1 MHRNRSASP
10 RRGTCLR
17 FSAAGAARNR
27 SPLSPRHLPPRCYD
41 RSRSRVRL
49 SFHLPPL
56 RHLTTR
62 SARVRSRSQLLLYNV
77 PGLSSEPSPEP
88 LGGCRC
94 ALCRGNI
101 RSVLFLRSAALTLR
115 SLLLIPA
122 SCLSAQG
129 ITARL
134 AAFLHTPALCA
145 DRGTER
151 QARLAFSRSAGLA
164 HRLSQQSA
172 DHVSLH
178 ACPARHCSAPWFF
191 CARAFCRTESFCRLS
206 SQRSSRFSPR
216 HLSPRCYDRSRFRAL
231 SSFHSHALRHLPP
244 LCFGR
249 SRSQPSASTQAICHR
264 DLSSS
269 PLGGC
274 RCALCR
280 RNNCSVLLPP
290 LGGSYPAQPAA
301 DPGLLLVGAGNNST
315 PRCPPS
321 KSSSLHRSAP
331 RTPCTPRCRLR
342 LPISAPLTQ
351 LSAPIFVTVFSFLA
365 AGSLLTYNNQ
375 LRFVTFRQTLCRL
388 FPYGLP
394 LGLPSRLPP
403 RLLLHLHAIAAGRNH
418 LQPIAGKIIQS
429 HPVFSDF
436 LRVISVFSSPRC
448 PYFLAVFRFLFQQ
461 RVGTMRKTCFHKHP
475 D

>member
-1 MHRNRSASP
+1 MYRHCSAPP
-10 RRGTCLR
+10 RCGTCLR
-17 FSAAGAARNR
+17 FALAGAARSR
-27 SPLSPRHLPPRCYD
+27 LPLSGQSVIGTFPHP
-41 RSRSRVRL
+41 
-49 SFHLPPL
+49 
-56 RHLTTR
+56 R
-62 SARVRSRSQLLLYNV
+62 SAAAAV
-77 PGLSSEPSPEP
+77 
-88 LGGCRC
+88 RC
-94 ALCRGNI
+94 AGETTVP
-101 RSVLFLRSAALTLR
+101 SSFLRSAALTLR
-115 SLLLIPA
+115 SLLQIPA

-134 AAFLHTPALCA
+134 
-145 DRGTER
+145 
-151 QARLAFSRSAGLA
+151 SA
-164 HRLSQQSA
+164 
-172 DHVSLH
+172 
-178 ACPARHCSAPWFF
+178 
-191 CARAFCRTESFCRLS
+191 
-206 SQRSSRFSPR
+206 
-216 HLSPRCYDRSRFRAL
+216 
-231 SSFHSHALRHLPP
+231 
-244 LCFGR
+244 
-249 SRSQPSASTQAICHR
+249 
-264 DLSSS
+264 
-269 PLGGC
+269 
-274 RCALCR
+274 
-280 RNNCSVLLPP
+280 
-290 LGGSYPAQPAA
+290 
-301 DPGLLLVGAGNNST
+301 
-315 PRCPPS
+315 PS
-321 KSSSLHRSAP
+321 KSSSLHRSAH
-331 RTPCTPRCRLR
+331 RTPGTPRCRRR

>member
-1 MHRNRSASP
+1 MCHHRSIP
-10 RRGTCLR
+10 THCGTCLR
-17 FSAAGAARNR
+17 FALAGAAHSRQ
-27 SPLSPRHLPPRCYD
+27 PLPRQSVIGTFPHP
-41 RSRSRVRL
+41 
-49 SFHLPPL
+49 
-56 RHLTTR
+56 R
-62 SARVRSRSQLLLYNV
+62 SAAAAV
-77 PGLSSEPSPEP
+77 
-88 LGGCRC
+88 RC
-94 ALCRGNI
+94 AGKATVPC
-101 RSVLFLRSAALTLR
+101 SFLRSAALTLR
-115 SLLLIPA
+115 SLLQIPA
-122 SCLSAQG
+122 FCLSA
-129 ITARL
+129 R
-134 AAFLHTPALCA
+134 
-145 DRGTER
+145 
-151 QARLAFSRSAGLA
+151 
-164 HRLSQQSA
+164 
-172 DHVSLH
+172 
-178 ACPARHCSAPWFF
+178 
-191 CARAFCRTESFCRLS
+191 
-206 SQRSSRFSPR
+206 
-216 HLSPRCYDRSRFRAL
+216 
-231 SSFHSHALRHLPP
+231 
-244 LCFGR
+244 
-249 SRSQPSASTQAICHR
+249 
-264 DLSSS
+264 
-269 PLGGC
+269 
-274 RCALCR
+274 
-280 RNNCSVLLPP
+280 SVLLPP

-331 RTPCTPRCRLR
+331 RTPCTPRCRRR

>member
-1 MHRNRSASP
+1 MYRHCSASP
-10 RRGTCLR
+10 CRGTCLR
-17 FSAAGAARNR
+17 FSAAGAARSR
-27 SPLSPRHLPPRCYD
+27 SPLSPRHPPSLCSVG
-41 RSRSRVRL
+41 SRSRVPS
-49 SFHLPPL
+49 SFHPHALW
-56 RHLTTR
+56 HLTTR
-62 SARVRSRSQLLLYNV
+62 SARVRSRSQPLFSIV
-77 PGLSSEPSPEP
+77 PGLSSEPSSQP

-94 ALCRGNI
+94 ALLSR
-101 RSVLFLRSAALTLR
+101 
-115 SLLLIPA
+115 
-122 SCLSAQG
+122 CLS
-129 ITARL
+129 
-134 AAFLHTPALCA
+134 CA
-145 DRGTER
+145 DRRTER

-178 ACPARHCSAPWFF
+178 ACPARHCSAPWSL
-191 CARAFCRTESFCRLS
+191 CAQAFCRTESFCRPS
-206 SQRSSRFSPR
+206 SQRSSLFSPR

-280 RNNCSVLLPP
+280 QSNRSVLLPP

-315 PRCPPS
+315 PRCLPS
-321 KSSSLHRSAP
+321 YSHSLCRSAH
-331 RTPCTPRCRLR
+331 RTPGTPRCRRR

-351 LSAPIFVTVFSFLA
+351 LSAPIFVTVFSFLP
-365 AGSLLTYNNQ
+365 AGSLLTYNYQ
-375 LRFVTFRQTLCRL
+375 LRFVTFRQTLCRR
-388 FPYGLP
+388 FPYGRP
-394 LGLPSRLPP
+394 LGLLSRLPP

>member
-1 MHRNRSASP
+1 M
-10 RRGTCLR
+10 TQIDR
-17 FSAAGAARNR
+17 FSCTCARNVHDFFA
-27 SPLSPRHLPPRCYD
+27 SK
-41 RSRSRVRL
+41 
-49 SFHLPPL
+49 
-56 RHLTTR
+56 T
-62 SARVRSRSQLLLYNV
+62 
-77 PGLSSEPSPEP
+77 PGN
-88 LGGCRC
+88 R
-94 ALCRGNI
+94 
-101 RSVLFLRSAALTLR
+101 
-115 SLLLIPA
+115 A
-122 SCLSAQG
+122 SD
-129 ITARL
+129 
-134 AAFLHTPALCA
+134 P
-145 DRGTER
+145 
-151 QARLAFSRSAGLA
+151 RSAGLA

-172 DHVSLH
+172 DHVSLP

-191 CARAFCRTESFCRLS
+191 CARAFCRTESFCRPS
-206 SQRSSRFSPR
+206 SQRSSLFSPR

-315 PRCPPS
+315 PRC
-321 KSSSLHRSAP
+321 R
-331 RTPCTPRCRLR
+331 RR

-436 LRVISVFSSPRC
+436 LRVISVFFQPEM
-448 PYFLAVFRFLFQQ
+448 PVFPGCFPLF
-461 RVGTMRKTCFHKHP
+461 VPTTCWNNEKNMFSQAS
-475 D
+475 